1 MVMVGA
7 EYNGF
12 DGKFFGEEESIPEV
26 VISECAGIV
35 KTYEAVTGYCGFSF
49 IEAGKTMGL
58 FPHGTH
64 NPNRVSPLFTEHPT
78 SPIQ

>member
-1 MVMVGA
+1 MVGA

-12 DGKFFGEEESIPEV
+12 DGKFLEKKNHSEV

-49 IEAGKTMGL
+49 IEAGKL
-58 FPHGTH
+58 WDCFHGTH
-64 NPNRVSPLFTEHPT
+64 NPNRVSCLQNINISSSIE
-78 SPIQ
+78 I